1 MESRELPLHPNL
13 DQYKKQAKDLLKALQ
28 AEDPSAIQRI
38 RQFHPHGRELSAPGF
53 ADTQSLADTQLVLA
67 REHSFE
73 SWPKFSKYVREL
85 GQTNSAFA
93 QFECAADA
101 VVTGDAAILQ
111 EMLHQNR
118 ALVHARSPREHRSM
132 LLHYVSAN
140 GVEDYR
146 QKTPKN
152 AVEIAAILLDAGAE
166 IDAVA
171 NAYGKGTT
179 LGLTATSIH
188 PLRAGVLIPL
198 LELLLAR
205 GASVDG
211 APGGWNPVNACLANG
226 RKLGSEFLANR
237 GAKLDLEGAS
247 GVGRIELVKA
257 FFNEDGSLNHNATET
272 QLESGFI
279 WACEYA
285 RAEVVDFLLQM
296 GVDKN
301 TYRQFKLTGLH
312 WAAASGDINT
322 VRALLRHGAPLEAK
336 NVWGGTPLGAAIW
349 ATAESDPN
357 DPVWPKADWAPI
369 VELLLEA
376 GANVDAV
383 EYPTGNSRI
392 DAVLHRHGAEGKG
405 S

>member
-13 DQYKKQAKDLLKALQ
+13 DQYKKQAKDLLKAVQ
-28 AEDPSAIQRI
+28 AEDPKAIQRI
-38 RQFHPHGRELSAPGF
+38 RQFHPRGSELSKP
-53 ADTQSLADTQLVLA
+53 SLSDAQLVLA

-73 SWPKFSKYVREL
+73 SWPKFSKYVHEL

-101 VVTGDAAILQ
+101 VINGDATTLEKILR
-111 EMLHQNR
+111 QNPE
-118 ALVHARSPREHRSM
+118 LVQARSPREHRST

-146 QKTPKN
+146 QRTSNN
-152 AVEIAAILLDAGAE
+152 AVEIATILLDAGAAV
-166 IDAVA
+166 DAVA
-171 NAYGKGTT
+171 DAYGKGTA

-237 GAKLDLEGAS
+237 GAKLDLEGAA
-247 GVGRIELVKA
+247 GVGRIELVKT
-257 FFNEDGSLNHNATET
+257 FFNEDGSLNHKATKT
-272 QLESGFI
+272 QMESGFI
-279 WACEYA
+279 WASEYG
-285 RAEVVDFLLQM
+285 RAEVADFLLKM
-296 GVDKN
+296 GVDKK

-322 VRALLRHGAPLEAK
+322 VKALLKHGAPLEAK
-336 NVWGGTPLGAAIW
+336 NVWGGTPLGSAIW
-349 ATAESDPN
+349 AATESDPN
-357 DPVWPKADWAPI
+357 DPVWPKADWVPI

-376 GANVDAV
+376 GANTDAV
-383 EYPTGNSRI
+383 EYPTGHSRI
-392 DAVLHRHGAEGKG
+392 DAVLLRHGAERRR

>member
-28 AEDPSAIQRI
+28 AQDPKAIQRI
-38 RQFHPHGRELSAPGF
+38 RQFHPHGRELSKA
-53 ADTQSLADTQLVLA
+53 SLADAQLVLA
-67 REHSFE
+67 REHSFV
-73 SWPKFSKYVREL
+73 SWPKFSRYVREL
-85 GQTNSAFA
+85 WQANSVFA
-93 QFECAADA
+93 QFERAADA
-101 VVTGDAAILQ
+101 VVTGDAAMLR
-111 EMLHQNR
+111 EMLSQNA
-118 ALVHARSPREHRSM
+118 ALVRARSPRAHRCM

-152 AVEIAAILLDAGAE
+152 AVEIATVLLDAGTAV
-166 IDAVA
+166 DAVA
-171 NAYGKGTT
+171 DAYGKSTP

-211 APGGWNPVNACLANG
+211 APDGWNPVNACLANG
-226 RKLGSEFLANR
+226 RKLGAEFLANR

-247 GVGRIELVKA
+247 GVGRIELVKT
-257 FFNEDGSLNHNATET
+257 FFKEAGVLNHNATKT
-272 QLESGFI
+272 QMESGFI
-279 WACEYA
+279 WACEYG
-285 RAEVVDFLLQM
+285 RAEVADFLLQM

-301 TYRQFKLTGLH
+301 AYRQFKLTGLH

-322 VRALLRHGAPLEAK
+322 VKALLRHQAPLEAR
-336 NVWGGTPLGAAIW
+336 NVWGGTPLGSAIW
-349 ATAESDPN
+349 AATESDPN
-357 DPVWPKADWAPI
+357 DPIWPKADWVPI

-376 GANVDAV
+376 GADVNAV
-383 EYPTGNSRI
+383 QYPTGNSPI
-392 DAVLHRHGAEGKG
+392 DAALRRHRA
-405 S
+405 